1 MLPSREH
8 RVRQSPQ
15 WTRLGYGLS
24 LNPVLST
31 LRGSKRPF
39 KRDLT
44 NINAC
49 SQVLAAGEWLHLRA
63 LSLTKM
69 TLSGQCQY
77 LCQRGHA
84 PFAALLHSALKSQP
98 LPRLCYSQ
106 TAVAGDSE
114 Y

>member
-15 WTRLGYGLS
+15 WTRLGHGLS
-24 LNPVLST
+24 INPVLST

-39 KRDLT
+39 KWDLT

-69 TLSGQCQY
+69 GLSAQRPY
-77 LCQRGHA
+77 LWRRGHA
-84 PFAALLHSALKSQP
+84 PLRRTSSWLLKMTESHKFAGYRKWTP
-98 LPRLCYSQ
+98 I
-106 TAVAGDSE
+106 GK
-114 Y
+114 